1 MNTNNNT
8 TSKQATPKLV
18 CQVTGKTRVTNQKY
32 LASKA
37 EKKNI
42 TVEEFL
48 ETYVSKDAVRQ
59 LKAGRTVSQIRE
71 SVESAPDNEIST
83 EFVEKVIQMNGKSG
97 PSGPHRPRPSTPI
110 VQISPEIERLVKTV
124 AVRERET
131 VEIK

>member
-18 CQVTGKTRVTNQKY
+18 CQVTGKSRVTNQKY

-48 ETYVSKDAVRQ
+48 ETYVSKDALRQ
-59 LKAGRTVSQIRE
+59 LKAGRTVAHVRE
-71 SVESAPDNEIST
+71 SVEGAPDNEIST
-83 EFVEKVIQMNGKSG
+83 ELVKKLMQINGKSG
-97 PSGPHRPRPSTPI
+97 PSGPHRPTPSTPV
-110 VQISPEIERLVKTV
+110 VQISLEIEQLVKTITD
-124 AVRERET
+124 REKET